1 MERGA
6 ILGYFD
12 VAQLAIYMFWVFFF
26 ALCYYLIYESK
37 REGFPLDSGL
47 RNGRRDPGLIGMPK
61 PKRYVMQDG
70 REYLAPHT
78 RDWEQP
84 PPAAEPIAGFP
95 GAPIEP
101 TGNPMVDGIGP
112 GAWTARADRAD
123 TTVDGL
129 PRIVPLR
136 VVAAEGFAI
145 DHGETD
151 PRGFDVIGNDGE
163 VGGKVTD
170 LWVDRSEHLFRYIE
184 VEAGGHHVLLPM
196 NLCRVERDCVT
207 VRAVL
212 GDQIAGIP
220 RTAKPDTVTW
230 LEEEKIFGYLGG
242 GLLYAE
248 PGRAEPLT

>member
-1 MERGA
+1 MGNGA

-12 VAQLAIYMFWVFFF
+12 VAQLAIYMFWLFFF
-26 ALCYYLIYESK
+26 GLCYYLIFESK

-47 RNGRRDPGLIGMPK
+47 RGRRDPGIIAMPK

-70 REYLAPHT
+70 SEYLAPHM

-84 PPAAEPIAGFP
+84 PLAAEPIAGFA

-112 GAWTARADRAD
+112 GAWTARADHAD
-123 TTVDGL
+123 TTYEGL

-136 VVAAEGFAI
+136 VAAAEGFDI

-151 PRGFDVIGNDGE
+151 PRGFDLVGDDGE
-163 VGGKVTD
+163 VGGKVVD
-170 LWVDRSEHLFRYIE
+170 LWVDRSEHLFRYVE
-184 VEAGGHHVLLPM
+184 VETGGQRVLVPM
-196 NLCRVERDCVT
+196 NLCRVERDRVT

-212 GDQIAGIP
+212 GHQVAGIP
-220 RTAKPDTVTW
+220 RTASAETVTR

-248 PGRAEPLT
+248 PGRAEPLA

>member
-1 MERGA
+1 MGNGA

-12 VAQLAIYMFWVFFF
+12 VAQLAIYMFWLFF
-26 ALCYYLIYESK
+26 AGLVYYLIYESK

-61 PKRYVMQDG
+61 PKVYRMQHG
-70 REYLAPHT
+70 GEYFAPHL

-84 PPAAEPIAGFP
+84 PLAAKPIAGFP

-112 GAWTARADRAD
+112 GAWTARSDRPDMTYEGQA
-123 TTVDGL
+123 
-129 PRIVPLR
+129 RIVPLR
-136 VVAAEGFAI
+136 VAAPEGFAV

-151 PRGFDVIGNDGE
+151 PRGFDVYGADGV

-170 LWVDRSEHLFRYIE
+170 LWVDRSEHLFRYVE
-184 VEAGGHHVLLPM
+184 VDAGGHRVLVPM
-196 NLCRVERDCVT
+196 TLCRVERDRVT
-207 VRAVL
+207 IRAVL
-212 GDQIAGIP
+212 GDQIAAIP
-220 RTAKPDTVTW
+220 RTANPEQVTW

-248 PGRAEPLT
+248 PGRQEPLI

>member
-1 MERGA
+1 MGNGA

-12 VAQLAIYMFWVFFF
+12 VAQLAIYMFWLFF
-26 ALCYYLIYESK
+26 AGLCYYLIYESK

-47 RNGRRDPGLIGMPK
+47 RNGRRDPGLIGMPA
-61 PKRYVMQDG
+61 PKRYVLQDG
-70 REYLAPHT
+70 SEYWAPHM

-84 PPAAEPIAGFP
+84 PLAAKPIAGFP

-101 TGNPMVDGIGP
+101 TGNPMYDSIGP
-112 GAWTARADRAD
+112 GAWTTRADRAD
-123 TTVDGL
+123 TTYEGL
-129 PRIVPLR
+129 VRIVPLR
-136 VVAAEGFAI
+136 IAAEEGFAV

-151 PRGFDVIGNDGE
+151 PRGFDVVGADGV

-170 LWVDRSEHLFRYIE
+170 LWVDRSEHLFRYVE
-184 VEAGGHHVLLPM
+184 VDTGGQRVLVPM
-196 NLCRVERDCVT
+196 TLCRVEKHCVT

-212 GDQIAGIP
+212 GEQLAGIP
-220 RTAKPDTVTW
+220 RTASPDQVTW

-248 PGRAEPLT
+248 PGRAEPLL

>member
-1 MERGA
+1 
-6 ILGYFD
+6 
-12 VAQLAIYMFWVFFF
+12 
-26 ALCYYLIYESK
+26 
-37 REGFPLDSGL
+37 
-47 RNGRRDPGLIGMPK
+47 
-61 PKRYVMQDG
+61 
-70 REYLAPHT
+70 
-78 RDWEQP
+78 
-84 PPAAEPIAGFP
+84 
-95 GAPIEP
+95 
-101 TGNPMVDGIGP
+101 
-112 GAWTARADRAD
+112 
-123 TTVDGL
+123 
-129 PRIVPLR
+129 
-136 VVAAEGFAI
+136 VAAEGFAI

>member
-1 MERGA
+1 MGTGA

-12 VAQLAIYMFWVFFF
+12 VAQLAIYMFWAFF
-26 ALCYYLIYESK
+26 AGLVYYLIYESK
-37 REGFPLDSGL
+37 REGFPLDTGRPSA
-47 RNGRRDPGLIGMPK
+47 RRDPGFIGMPK
-61 PKRYVMQDG
+61 PKRFVMQDG
-70 REYLAPHT
+70 SEYLAPHS
-78 RDWEQP
+78 RDWEQGP
-84 PPAAEPIAGFP
+84 LAAEPIAGFA

-112 GAWTARADRAD
+112 GAWTARTNKPDI
-123 TTVDGL
+123 TLEGL

-136 VVAAEGFAI
+136 VAEAEGFAV

-151 PRGFDVIGNDGE
+151 PRGFDLVGDDDV

-170 LWVDRSEHLFRYIE
+170 LWVDRSEHLFRYVE
-184 VEAGGHHVLLPM
+184 VEAGGHRVLVPM
-196 NLCRVERDCVT
+196 NLCRVERDRVK

-212 GDQIAGIP
+212 GEQIAGIP
-220 RTAKPDTVTW
+220 RTASLEQVTW

-248 PGRAEPLT
+248 PGRAEPLA